1 MTAPLEWRCF
11 HCGDVFTDPH
21 AAAQHFGIDEGK
33 TPACKIKGSE
43 HGLIKALRDAEAE
56 ADEAVQRMHS
66 ESTDAAKAYH
76 RQRTRHAQALIAA
89 EEVGYA
95 RGMRDARAEV
105 AHALCEAL
113 EWFSGERRLSLQH
126 HAPMYGDD
134 DDQSVEWRVL
144 RESGPINDREWDII
158 GRGDTAPAA
167 ILAAFNQREL
177 GHVQA

>member
-33 TPACKIKGSE
+33 NTACKIKGSE

-56 ADEAVQRMHS
+56 ADEAIQRMHS

-76 RQRTRHAQALIAA
+76 RQRTRHVQALIAA

-95 RGMRDARAEV
+95 RGMRDARAEL
-105 AHALCEAL
+105 AQPLLKAL
-113 EWFSGERRLSLQH
+113 EKIAEKDTDGLHMLTPQAMQAIARNAVHAHTSNFGEQ
-126 HAPMYGDD
+126 
-134 DDQSVEWRVL
+134 
-144 RESGPINDREWDII
+144 IN
-158 GRGDTAPAA
+158 
-167 ILAAFNQREL
+167 
-177 GHVQA
+177 VQA